1 MNDEKIKVAFHT
13 LGCKLNFTET
23 STIARSFPEDKFER
37 VPAGKKAD
45 IYIINTCSVT
55 DTADKKCK
63 QAIRKFINQSPE
75 AFIAVVGC
83 YAQLN
88 PSEIASIPGV
98 DLVLGINEK
107 FDVAQYFTGN
117 KAIKQPEIHSCEL
130 TSSERFVHS
139 YSSGDRTRSFLK
151 VQDGCDYHC
160 SYCTIPLARGAS
172 RNPSIETLLAETAL
186 IASKG
191 VKEIV
196 VTGVNIGDF
205 GKSTGDDF
213 KTLMKELIKT
223 EGIERFRISSIEP
236 NLLTDELLVMLAGES
251 KILPHFHIPLQ
262 SGCNRILALM
272 GRRYKRELF
281 SERVNRIKEL
291 IPMAGIGA
299 DVIVGFPGETSA
311 DFDETYEF
319 LRATPLSY
327 LHVFSYSGRPN
338 TKADQMPGKI
348 NSSTKEE
355 RSKLLISLSQS
366 KHREFMN
373 QNTGHEAFVLFEKSR
388 TGGMITGYTGN
399 YLRVEYPWDQKLA
412 GQIKKVK
419 LTGISDNER
428 MSIQIIQ

>member
-1 MNDEKIKVAFHT
+1 
-13 LGCKLNFTET
+13 
-23 STIARSFPEDKFER
+23 
-37 VPAGKKAD
+37 
-45 IYIINTCSVT
+45 
-55 DTADKKCK
+55 
-63 QAIRKFINQSPE
+63 
-75 AFIAVVGC
+75 
-83 YAQLN
+83 
-88 PSEIASIPGV
+88 
-98 DLVLGINEK
+98 
-107 FDVAQYFTGN
+107 
-117 KAIKQPEIHSCEL
+117 
-130 TSSERFVHS
+130 
-139 YSSGDRTRSFLK
+139 
-151 VQDGCDYHC
+151 
-160 SYCTIPLARGAS
+160 
-172 RNPSIETLLAETAL
+172 
-186 IASKG
+186 
-191 VKEIV
+191 
-196 VTGVNIGDF
+196 
-205 GKSTGDDF
+205 
-213 KTLMKELIKT
+213 
-223 EGIERFRISSIEP
+223 
-236 NLLTDELLVMLAGES
+236 
-251 KILPHFHIPLQ
+251 
-262 SGCNRILALM
+262 
-272 GRRYKRELF
+272 
-281 SERVNRIKEL
+281 
-291 IPMAGIGA
+291 MAGIGA